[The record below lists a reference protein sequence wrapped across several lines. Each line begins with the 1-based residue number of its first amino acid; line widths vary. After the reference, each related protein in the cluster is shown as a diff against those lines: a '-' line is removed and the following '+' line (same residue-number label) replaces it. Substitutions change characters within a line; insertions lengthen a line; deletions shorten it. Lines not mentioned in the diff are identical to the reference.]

1 MRFSVV
7 GVSNEKSIFYQ
18 SYSIRHKI
26 YTLLTSISPYDTLEM
41 KKVIIVYFAGRV
53 VCCEWLKPVVMMMIV

>member
-26 YTLLTSISPYDTLEM
+26 YTLLTSITLELEM
-41 KKVIIVYFAGRV
+41 EKVIIVYFAGRV
-53 VCCEWLKPVVMMMIV
+53 MCCERLKPVVMMMIV

>member
-26 YTLLTSISPYDTLEM
+26 YTQLTSITLEM
-41 KKVIIVYFAGRV
+41 EKVIIVYFAGRV
-53 VCCEWLKPVVMMMIV
+53 VCCERLKPVVMMMIV